1 LSMANDDEIT
11 LTESSI
17 MRQIKEL
24 EAENASLRSQ
34 LEILMRQNA
43 NLSAELQYY
52 KKEVE
57 KLVSPPL
64 IEALVLEVLDDGER
78 AVVKSTTGPNLIV
91 KIDSKIR
98 KEELRSGVR
107 VALNQ
112 RGSTIVEVL
121 KDREDPVAQA
131 MEVIERPHVSYKDI
145 GGLAREIDLVRE
157 VVELP
162 LTKPDLFK
170 ELGID
175 PPKGV
180 LLYGPPGTG
189 KTLLAKAV
197 AHESNATFIRVVAS
211 EFVQKFIGEGARI
224 VREVFKLAR
233 KKAPA
238 IIFIDEIDAIGAKR
252 LDIGT
257 SGEREVQRTL
267 MQLLAEMDGFNDL
280 YNVRIIAATNRI
292 DILDPALLRPGRFDR
307 VIEIPAPDLKGR
319 MEIFKIHTRKMKL
332 AKDVDFHKLAELTE
346 GFTGADIKAVCTEAG
361 YNALRANRKSVRMKD
376 FLYAIN
382 FIRKNHT
389 LEYRGSKRQV
399 NREQG
404 VNIL

>member
-1 LSMANDDEIT
+1 MANDDEIT
-11 LTESSI
+11 LTESAI

-98 KEELRSGVR
+98 KEELRAGVR

-121 KDREDPVAQA
+121 KDREDPIAQA
-131 MEVIERPHVSYKDI
+131 MEVIERPQVSYKDI
-145 GGLAREIDLVRE
+145 GGLSKEISLVRE

-307 VIEIPAPDLKGR
+307 VIEIPAPDLRGR
-319 MEIFKIHTRKMKL
+319 IEIFKIHTRKIKL
-332 AKDVDFHKLAELTE
+332 AKDVDFRKLAELTE

-361 YNALRANRKSVRMKD
+361 YNALRANKKSVRMKD

-389 LEYRGSKRQV
+389 LEYRGSQGHGKH
-399 NREQG
+399 EQG

>member
-1 LSMANDDEIT
+1 MANDEEIA

-64 IEALVLEVLDDGER
+64 IEALVLEILDDGER

-98 KEELRSGVR
+98 KDELRAGVR

-121 KDREDPVAQA
+121 KDREDPIAQA
-131 MEVIERPHVSYKDI
+131 MEVIERPQVSYRDI
-145 GGLAREIDLVRE
+145 GGLSNEIDLVRE

-170 ELGID
+170 DLGID

-307 VIEIPAPDLKGR
+307 VIEIPAPDLRGR
-319 MEIFKIHTRKMKL
+319 VEIFKIHTRKMRL

-361 YNALRANRKSVRMKD
+361 YNALRANRRSVRMKD
-376 FLYAIN
+376 FMDAVN
-382 FIRKNHT
+382 FIRRNHT
-389 LEYRGSKRQV
+389 LEYRGSQIHTK
-399 NREQG
+399 REQG

>member
-1 LSMANDDEIT
+1 MANDDEVTI
-11 LTESSI
+11 TESAI
-17 MRQIKEL
+17 IRQIKEL

-64 IEALVLEVLDDGER
+64 IEAIVLEVLDEGER

-91 KIDSKIR
+91 KIDSKID
-98 KEELRSGVR
+98 KESLKPSLR

-112 RGSTIVEVL
+112 RGSTIVEIL
-121 KDREDPVAQA
+121 KEREDPIAQA
-131 MEVIERPHVSYKDI
+131 MEVIERPSVSYKDI
-145 GGLAREIDLVRE
+145 GGLSREIRLIKE

-162 LTKPDLFK
+162 LTKPGLFK
-170 ELGID
+170 ELGIE
-175 PPKGV
+175 PPKGI

-197 AHESNATFIRVVAS
+197 ARESNATFIRVVAS

-238 IIFIDEIDAIGAKR
+238 IIFIDELDAIGAKR

-267 MQLLAEMDGFNDL
+267 MQLLAEMDGFNEL
-280 YNVRIIAATNRI
+280 YDVRIIAATNRI

-307 VIEIPAPDLKGR
+307 VIEIPTPNLDGR
-319 MEIFKIHTRKMKL
+319 IEIFKIHTKKMKL
-332 AKDVDFHKLAELTE
+332 AKDIDFKKLAEIME

-361 YNALRANRKSVRMKD
+361 YNALRANRRSVKMKD
-376 FLYAIN
+376 FMDAID
-382 FIRKNHT
+382 FVKKNRAV
-389 LEYRGSKRQV
+389 ESRGIKQDKK
-399 NREQG
+399 EQG

>member
-1 LSMANDDEIT
+1 MSMANDDEVTIT
-11 LTESSI
+11 ENTI
-17 MRQIKEL
+17 IRQIKEL

-64 IEALVLEVLDDGER
+64 IEAIVLEVLDEGER

-91 KIDSKIR
+91 KIDSKIS
-98 KEELRSGVR
+98 KESLKPGLR

-112 RGSTIVEVL
+112 RGSTIVEIL
-121 KDREDPVAQA
+121 NEREDPVAQA
-131 MEVIERPHVSYKDI
+131 MEVIERPSVSYKDI
-145 GGLAREIDLVRE
+145 GGLSREIQLIKE

-162 LTKPDLFK
+162 LTKPGLFK
-170 ELGID
+170 ELGIE
-175 PPKGV
+175 PPKGI

-197 AHESNATFIRVVAS
+197 ARESNATFIRVVAS

-238 IIFIDEIDAIGAKR
+238 IIFIDELDAIGAKR

-267 MQLLAEMDGFNDL
+267 MQLLAEMDGFNEL
-280 YNVRIIAATNRI
+280 YDVRILAATNRI

-307 VIEIPAPDLKGR
+307 VIEIPAPDLDGR
-319 MEIFKIHTRKMKL
+319 IEIFKIHTKKMKL
-332 AKDVDFHKLAELTE
+332 TRDVDFKKLAEVTE

-361 YNALRANRKSVRMKD
+361 YNALRANRRSVRMKD
-376 FLYAIN
+376 FMDAVE
-382 FIRKNHT
+382 FVKNNRAV
-389 LEYRGSKRQV
+389 ESRGIKLDGK
-399 NREQG
+399 EQG
-404 VNIL
+404 VSIL

>member
-1 LSMANDDEIT
+1 
-11 LTESSI
+11 

-98 KEELRSGVR
+98 KEELRAGVR

-121 KDREDPVAQA
+121 KDREDPIAQA
-131 MEVIERPHVSYKDI
+131 MEVIERPQVSYKDI
-145 GGLAREIDLVRE
+145 GGLSKEISLVRE

-319 MEIFKIHTRKMKL
+319 IEIFKIHTRKMKL

-361 YNALRANRKSVRMKD
+361 YNALRANKKSVRMKD

-389 LEYRGSKRQV
+389 LEYRGSQRHSKQ
-399 NREQG
+399 EHG

>member
-1 LSMANDDEIT
+1 MANDDEVT
-11 LTESSI
+11 LTESAI
-17 MRQIKEL
+17 IRQIKEL

-64 IEALVLEVLDDGER
+64 IEAVVLEILDDGDR

-91 KIDSKIR
+91 KIDSKINNEIL
-98 KEELRSGVR
+98 KPGVR

-121 KDREDPVAQA
+121 KEREDPVAQA
-131 MEVIERPHVSYKDI
+131 MEVIERPSVSYKDI
-145 GGLAREIDLVRE
+145 GGLSREIQLIKE

-170 ELGID
+170 ELGIE
-175 PPKGV
+175 PPKGI

-197 AHESNATFIRVVAS
+197 ARESNATFIRVVAS

-224 VREVFKLAR
+224 VREVFRLAR

-238 IIFIDEIDAIGAKR
+238 IIFIDELDAIGAKR

-280 YNVRIIAATNRI
+280 YGVRIIAATNRI

-307 VIEIPAPDLKGR
+307 VIEIPAPNFEGR
-319 MEIFKIHTRKMKL
+319 IEIFKIHTRRMKL
-332 AKDVDFHKLAELTE
+332 AKDVDFKKLAELTE

-361 YNALRANRKSVRMKD
+361 YNALRASRKSVRLKD
-376 FLYAIN
+376 FIEAIE
-382 FIRKNHT
+382 FVRDNHT
-389 LEYRGSKRQV
+389 LAFRGARKERGE
-399 NREQG
+399 RG
-404 VNIL
+404 VSII